1 MHVKRQTQ
9 EVYKSCSKHDSSIPL
24 ASATCQ
30 PFQLLGGTGI
40 IGIEICLTPGTF
52 LKHIIPG
59 FGLFTMYE
67 ISSNFFKLSWLE
79 RYQKNVLKETY
90 VFLSVCGFFF
100 LTQYYSDFQR
110 KEGQLSSN

>member
-40 IGIEICLTPGTF
+40 IGIEIRLTPGTF

-59 FGLFTMYE
+59 FGLVTMYE

-100 LTQYYSDFQR
+100 
-110 KEGQLSSN
+110 